1 MAVCQTDTALL
12 AGVIDSLMLR
22 AAIGL
27 PVACMAMDEDAA
39 AAMKTKVLAAH
50 EALRLRTSDG
60 EAQQAVDAWRLAL
73 RSLAMGDAAAA
84 LLRGMAC
91 RLLLDEQLLESAEIV
106 RQFNRNLS
114 LGAAPMDVAAWLD
127 GFLNQQALVLLHDE
141 SIWGAVD
148 AWLSGL
154 GELQFAQILPL
165 VRRSFST
172 FSNHE
177 RQSLGDRSSELLWGV
192 AAPDPAVGA
201 ADDAAPWDESR
212 ALLALPVLNELLGL
226 NLPQALMGQ
235 AQAATDFDAA
245 AAKV

>member
-1 MAVCQTDTALL
+1 
-12 AGVIDSLMLR
+12 
-22 AAIGL
+22 
-27 PVACMAMDEDAA
+27 
-39 AAMKTKVLAAH
+39 
-50 EALRLRTSDG
+50 
-60 EAQQAVDAWRLAL
+60 
-73 RSLAMGDAAAA
+73 MGDAAAA
-84 LLRGMAC
+84 LLRGTAC

-127 GFLNQQALVLLHDE
+127 GFLNRQALVLLHDE

-177 RQSLGDRSSELLWGV
+177 RQSLGDKVKRTPVGGA
-192 AAPDPAVGA
+192 AAPGPAVGA

-212 ALLALPVLNELLGL
+212 ALRALPVLNELLGL